1 MADDVILQGIYSF
14 QIIGR
19 AGMDGF
25 VAGDQ
30 TNEISQFYI
39 LAKLPLTHGFYSWAY
54 SVNKFFM
61 ES

>member
-1 MADDVILQGIYSF
+1 
-14 QIIGR
+14 
-19 AGMDGF
+19 MDGF